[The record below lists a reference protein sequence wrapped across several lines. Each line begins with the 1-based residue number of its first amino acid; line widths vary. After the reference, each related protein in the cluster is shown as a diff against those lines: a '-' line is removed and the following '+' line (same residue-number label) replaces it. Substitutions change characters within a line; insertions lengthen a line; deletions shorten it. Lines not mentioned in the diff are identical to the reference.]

1 MKTVVNLTNHVYF
14 NLDGH
19 KHWSDLANQTVAIF
33 ADKYTPV
40 GRVAN
45 FCFFSSATESKVA
58 ELSTPYIFATL
69 FTDET
74 AIPYGDIADVQ
85 GTNFDIKNGKY
96 LSKENLAKGWFTVGK
111 EPGNKIGRTKTMRTS
126 LGPIP
131 FFLSRKSLNQ

>member
-19 KHWSDLANQTVAIF
+19 KHWTDLANQTVAIF

-40 GRVAN
+40 V
-45 FCFFSSATESKVA
+45 KVA
-58 ELSTPYIFATL
+58 KQHFFTTKKTTITAEQLGNPHIFATHL
-69 FTDET
+69 KDET

-96 LSKENLAKGWFTVGK
+96 LSKENLAKGWFIV
-111 EPGNKIGRTKTMRTS
+111 
-126 LGPIP
+126 
-131 FFLSRKSLNQ
+131 